1 MTKIPLSTLQSHP
14 LNVTLDPGPQ
24 DDEAVAA
31 IVAQLEA
38 AKSPTIML
46 DGGAA
51 RGTWEPFVADLVD
64 ALPVPWFHTVMGK
77 GLHSEDHP
85 RYGGAYAGVGSTE
98 ETCKLVE
105 DSDCIL
111 WLANMPSDFNT
122 SVINQMLRLV
132 YGYENL
138 MTAIVVFSPSTSK
151 PLL

>member
-1 MTKIPLSTLQSHP
+1 MTKISVSTLQNNP
-14 LNVTLDPGPQ
+14 LKVTLDPGPQ

-38 AKSPTIML
+38 AKSPIIML
-46 DGGAA
+46 DGGAS
-51 RGTWEPFVADLVD
+51 RGTWEPFVADIVD
-64 ALPVPWFHTVMGK
+64 ALQVPWFDTVMGK
-77 GLHSEDHP
+77 GLHGEDHP
-85 RYGGAYAGVGSTE
+85 RYGGVYAGVGSTD

-122 SVINQMLRLV
+122 SVIDQVLPLV
-132 YGYENL
+132 YGSL
-138 MTAIVVFSPSTSK
+138 MTAIVAFSPSTSS